1 MPPVVGGH
9 GTSRMKRLFGGG
21 VTDQLSLDGKGLAIW
36 IID

>member
-1 MPPVVGGH
+1 
-9 GTSRMKRLFGGG
+9 MKRLFGGG